1 MLLWVNGY
9 LSTWI
14 QYEWR
19 WVYRHIPLE
28 LLNSYW
34 TLYINPSSQTIF
46 CLLYYIPGST
56 AEKQLAH
63 TPILWFTCLTWA
75 VNICNVGFRRRVNLK
90 VEKVQVIP
98 RVGSSQ
104 ISYEGIVELLL
115 FIMIW
120 LMSRLLANA
129 DDQIIQEIMQKC
141 KIHSKELQCVTFK
154 KQWTCTWIGK
164 VERDMG

>member
-1 MLLWVNGY
+1 MAFARRYISQYLYINKLFYLILHWNNNTDAFMGECC

-120 LMSRLLANA
+120 LMSRLLAYA
-129 DDQIIQEIMQKC
+129 DDQIIHRK
-141 KIHSKELQCVTFK
+141 
-154 KQWTCTWIGK
+154 
-164 VERDMG
+164 

>member
-1 MLLWVNGY
+1 M
-9 LSTWI
+9 
-14 QYEWR
+14 
-19 WVYRHIPLE
+19 
-28 LLNSYW
+28 
-34 TLYINPSSQTIF
+34 
-46 CLLYYIPGST
+46 
-56 AEKQLAH
+56 
-63 TPILWFTCLTWA
+63 
-75 VNICNVGFRRRVNLK
+75 NICNVGFRRRVNLK

-104 ISYEGIVELLL
+104 ISYGGIVELLL
-115 FIMIW
+115 FIVIR